1 MILAKHFFTLMSAPT
16 WASGALQKRSLASTL
31 MLGMTLAQ
39 MGFAAIPLED
49 DTPTVQA
56 KHSTPLPS
64 PRLYFTDQGKKL
76 LIIGTQFCPGPT
88 NPQITGI
95 QAEIKTF
102 QPTVALVDES
112 TWPAV
117 RLQNAGNTPLRRYP
131 ALPKDHDFIQQIVNR
146 LHKSE
151 RVLVIT
157 SASRLR
163 AVQPLLEQ
171 ALAENAPPPSQA
183 LGQIAPI
190 TPTHHQFICLPVPGW
205 RFTTHEAA

>member
-1 MILAKHFFTLMSAPT
+1 MTCI
-16 WASGALQKRSLASTL
+16 SLNSVLRGLLKTAAIGMA
-31 MLGMTLAQ
+31 MLIQPFAHG
-39 MGFAAIPLED
+39 AAIPLED
-49 DTPTVQA
+49 DTPTVQG

-76 LIIGTQFCPGPT
+76 LIIGTQAHPGPG
-88 NPQITGI
+88 NPKTPGI
-95 QAEIKTF
+95 AATIKAF

-112 TWPAV
+112 SWPAV
-117 RLQNAGNTPLRRYP
+117 RRQNTGNTPLRRYP
-131 ALPKDHDFIQQIVNR
+131 ALPKDQDFIQQIVNKLR
-146 LHKSE
+146 KGE

-163 AVQPLLEQ
+163 AVQPMLEK

-183 LGQIAPI
+183 LGQITPI
-190 TPTHHQFICLPVPGW
+190 TPTHHQFMCLPVPGW

>member
-1 MILAKHFFTLMSAPT
+1 MNSISRNSLLHNVLNTALFTTGTLLLACAH
-16 WASGALQKRSLASTL
+16 G
-31 MLGMTLAQ
+31 
-39 MGFAAIPLED
+39 AAIPLED

-56 KHSTPLPS
+56 KHSTLLPS

-76 LIIGTQFCPGPT
+76 LIIGTQAHPGPG
-88 NPQITGI
+88 NPKTPGI
-95 QAEIKTF
+95 AATIKAF

-112 TWPAV
+112 NWPAV

-131 ALPKDHDFIQQIVNR
+131 ALPKDHDFIQQIVNKLR
-146 LHKSE
+146 KGE

-163 AVQPLLEQ
+163 EIKPLLEQ

-183 LGQIAPI
+183 LGQITPI
-190 TPTHHQFICLPVPGW
+190 TPTHHQFICLPLPGW

>member
-1 MILAKHFFTLMSAPT
+1 MNCISLKFVLYNVRHIALFVTGTLLLACAH
-16 WASGALQKRSLASTL
+16 G
-31 MLGMTLAQ
+31 
-39 MGFAAIPLED
+39 AAIPLED
-49 DTPTVQA
+49 DTPTVQTE
-56 KHSTPLPS
+56 HSTPLPS

-76 LIIGTQFCPGPT
+76 LIIGTQAHPGPGT
-88 NPQITGI
+88 PKTPGI
-95 QAEIKTF
+95 AATIKAF

-112 TWPAV
+112 NWPAV

-146 LHKSE
+146 LRKGE

-171 ALAENAPPPSQA
+171 ALAENAAPPSQA
-183 LGQIAPI
+183 LGQITPITPI
-190 TPTHHQFICLPVPGW
+190 TPTHRQFICLPVPGW